1 MNESMSS
8 ISSIFFK
15 KCAKN
20 RQANRQVEHL
30 HPLRDV
36 EGPRDAQLQ
45 LGQLA
50 PYLTWKNIQKPLEKT
65 EDDGWWWLIMVNN
78 VW

>member
-1 MNESMSS
+1 MQ
-8 ISSIFFK
+8 
-15 KCAKN
+15 KN

-50 PYLTWKNIQKPLEKT
+50 PYLT
-65 EDDGWWWLIMVNN
+65 
-78 VW
+78 

>member
-50 PYLTWKNIQKPLEKT
+50 PYLT
-65 EDDGWWWLIMVNN
+65 
-78 VW
+78 